1 MARRHFVIVGGGGA
15 GIEAAAAL
23 RQADPEARI
32 AVWTDE
38 DVPYYARIRLG
49 EVVDGR
55 SRPEDLFLRL
65 PSWWDEQRIELRLG
79 VTAEGIDPAQG
90 RVRDREGTW
99 TPWDALLLATGARP
113 FLPPIPG
120 IDRPEVVT
128 LRRMRDALAIR
139 DRLAEGRRAVV
150 LGGGLLGLELAASLA
165 RAGLGTTVVE
175 AAPWLLP
182 RQVDREGG
190 EVLRAVLEQKG
201 IGFRLGTTAL
211 GLEGGA
217 GTGCRVGLSSGESLE
232 ADLVP
237 VMAGVRAETS
247 LARSAGLEVASGIRV
262 DDGMRTSAPGVFA
275 AGDCAEHRSGLYG
288 FWSAATEQGRAAG
301 RAMATG
307 GGPYQGSLR
316 ATTLKVTDVALFSIG
331 DLQGPA
337 AREERHREGDR
348 YRCIRL
354 DGEGRVL
361 GAVLIGDLGLR
372 KSLTLAM
379 MSGKEWDPQQGGR
392 P

>member
-1 MARRHFVIVGGGGA
+1 MDRRHFLIVGGGGA
-15 GIEAAAAL
+15 GVEAAAAL

-38 DVPYYARIRLG
+38 EVPYYARIRLG

-65 PSWWDEQRIELRLG
+65 PSWWEDQRIELRLG
-79 VTAEGIDPAQG
+79 VTVEGIDPGQG
-90 RVRDREGTW
+90 RVLDGEGTW

-128 LRRMRDALAIR
+128 LRRMKDALAIR
-139 DRLAEGRRAVV
+139 DRLAGSQRAVV

-165 RAGLGTTVVE
+165 QGGIAVMVVE

-190 EVLRAVLEQKG
+190 EVLQG
-201 IGFRLGTTAL
+201 ILARRGIDFRLGTTA
-211 GLEGGA
+211 GSLEEGA
-217 GTGCRVGLSSGESLE
+217 GGGCRVALSSGELVE

-237 VMAGVRAETS
+237 VMAGVRSETS
-247 LARSAGLEVASGIRV
+247 LARAAGLEVASGIRV

-307 GGPYQGSLR
+307 ADLYQGSVR
-316 ATTLKVTDVALFSIG
+316 TTTLKVTDVALFSIG

-348 YRCIRL
+348 YRSVRL
-354 DGEGRVL
+354 DEEGRVV

-372 KSLTLAM
+372 KALMLAM
-379 MSGKEWDPQQGGR
+379 MSRKVWELSQGGT